1 MVKDRPGRATNRHQ
15 IDEHSDAAS
24 SSACA
29 AAAESPAATIKKRA
43 AYSVELLKTPLGL
56 GLTLGP
62 NDAVTEISPDSQAAR
77 DGRIH
82 VGDRV
87 VSINGEMPTT
97 AKPSSII
104 LQGIA
109 AGSTLKLEL
118 ARKPRRKHKCSEAGA
133 REAGAAS
140 STTEM
145 GQISRVSAA
154 AGSSDARPLPLAH
167 GAHKMRRASELLDA
181 WKIDPAELE
190 LGHIIGSGGQ
200 ADVYAGRWQV
210 SSASQSGPIYGGV
223 RPYSPRAPYPLRD
236 CLLRSRNSGLATT
249 ADSARRPCVRSH
261 RRYGARCAR
270 SHACATP
277 MWFGCTGPA
286 WSRRHAS

>member
-1 MVKDRPGRATNRHQ
+1 VVKDRPGRATNRHQ

-56 GLTLGP
+56 GLILGP
-62 NDAVTEISPDSQAAR
+62 NDAVTEIRPDSQAAR
-77 DGRIH
+77 DGRIN

-133 REAGAAS
+133 HEAGADS
-140 STTEM
+140 STTET
-145 GQISRVSAA
+145 GQISSVSAA
-154 AGSSDARPLPLAH
+154 AGASDARPLPLIVLAH
-167 GAHKMRRASELLDA
+167 DAHKMRRASELLEA
-181 WKIDPAELE
+181 WKIAPDELE
-190 LGHIIGSGGQ
+190 LGNIVGSGGQ

-210 SSASQSGPIYGGV
+210 SSASHSCPVYGGL
-223 RPYSPRAPYPLRD
+223 RP
-236 CLLRSRNSGLATT
+236 
-249 ADSARRPCVRSH
+249 
-261 RRYGARCAR
+261 
-270 SHACATP
+270 
-277 MWFGCTGPA
+277 
-286 WSRRHAS
+286 

>member
-1 MVKDRPGRATNRHQ
+1 MVKDRPGRATSRHQ

-24 SSACA
+24 SFACA
-29 AAAESPAATIKKRA
+29 AAAESPAATTKKRA
-43 AYSVELLKTPLGL
+43 TYSVELLKTPLGL

-118 ARKPRRKHKCSEAGA
+118 ARKRRRKHKCREVGA
-133 REAGAAS
+133 REEGAASIS

-145 GQISRVSAA
+145 GQISSVSAA
-154 AGSSDARPLPLAH
+154 AGASDARPLLF
-167 GAHKMRRASELLDA
+167 E
-181 WKIDPAELE
+181 
-190 LGHIIGSGGQ
+190 
-200 ADVYAGRWQV
+200 
-210 SSASQSGPIYGGV
+210 
-223 RPYSPRAPYPLRD
+223 
-236 CLLRSRNSGLATT
+236 C
-249 ADSARRPCVRSH
+249 
-261 RRYGARCAR
+261 
-270 SHACATP
+270 
-277 MWFGCTGPA
+277 
-286 WSRRHAS
+286 

>member
-1 MVKDRPGRATNRHQ
+1 MVKDRPGRATSRHQ

-29 AAAESPAATIKKRA
+29 ASAESPTATTKKRA

-87 VSINGEMPTT
+87 VSINGEMPST

-118 ARKPRRKHKCSEAGA
+118 ARKPRRKHKCSEVGA

-140 STTEM
+140 STTEI
-145 GQISRVSAA
+145 GQISSVSAA
-154 AGSSDARPLPLAH
+154 AGASDARPLPL
-167 GAHKMRRASELLDA
+167 E
-181 WKIDPAELE
+181 
-190 LGHIIGSGGQ
+190 
-200 ADVYAGRWQV
+200 
-210 SSASQSGPIYGGV
+210 
-223 RPYSPRAPYPLRD
+223 
-236 CLLRSRNSGLATT
+236 C
-249 ADSARRPCVRSH
+249 
-261 RRYGARCAR
+261 
-270 SHACATP
+270 
-277 MWFGCTGPA
+277 
-286 WSRRHAS
+286 

>member
-1 MVKDRPGRATNRHQ
+1 MVKDHPGRATSRHQ

-24 SSACA
+24 PSACA
-29 AAAESPAATIKKRA
+29 AAAESPTATIKKRA
-43 AYSVELLKTPLGL
+43 TYSVELLKTPLGM

-109 AGSTLKLEL
+109 AGSTLKLEV
-118 ARKPRRKHKCSEAGA
+118 ARKPRRKRKCREVGA
-133 REAGAAS
+133 REPGAASIS

-145 GQISRVSAA
+145 GQISSVSAA
-154 AGSSDARPLPLAH
+154 AGASDARPLLF
-167 GAHKMRRASELLDA
+167 E
-181 WKIDPAELE
+181 
-190 LGHIIGSGGQ
+190 
-200 ADVYAGRWQV
+200 
-210 SSASQSGPIYGGV
+210 
-223 RPYSPRAPYPLRD
+223 
-236 CLLRSRNSGLATT
+236 C
-249 ADSARRPCVRSH
+249 
-261 RRYGARCAR
+261 
-270 SHACATP
+270 
-277 MWFGCTGPA
+277 
-286 WSRRHAS
+286 